1 MTRSKPLIVVAEN
14 DEGFRRTLL
23 EFLEAEGCQAIEATN
38 GADALQKV
46 RSGKRPDLILLDLEM
61 PILSGWELLALR
73 EGDPMLLMIP
83 VIVLSGKGDPGI
95 EAGSNAFLAKPVS
108 PAKLKSVIEQILD
121 EANPDPERIPRRSE
135 PWSMDEKRPNILR
148 NNFGRVAAF
157 IASERE
163 ARRVAAAMNGT
174 SRISTEALEQGIIDK
189 GLECLYEL
197 HRYDT
202 DEAFRNE
209 LDTNSGV
216 GSLLRRRDEIARVL
230 HFAPKA

>member
-14 DEGFRRTLL
+14 DEGYRRILL
-23 EFLEAEGCQAIEATN
+23 EFLEAEGYQAIEAAN
-38 GADALQKV
+38 GADALQKI

-83 VIVLSGKGDPGI
+83 VIVLSGKEDPGP
-95 EAGSNAFLAKPVS
+95 EAGSNVFLAKPVS
-108 PAKLKSVIEQILD
+108 PAKLKLAIEQILD
-121 EANPDPERIPRRSE
+121 EANPDPERMPRRSE
-135 PWSMDEKRPNILR
+135 PWSVDGKRPNILR

-157 IASERE
+157 VASERE
-163 ARRVAAAMNGT
+163 ARRVAAAVNGT
-174 SRISTEALEQGIIDK
+174 SRLSTEALEQGIIDK

-202 DEAFRNE
+202 DETFRKE
-209 LDTNSGV
+209 LDTGSGV
-216 GSLLRRRDEIARVL
+216 EPLLKRRDEIARVL